1 MENRDGILQLDDFS
15 LVKQCDLEFTKGTG
29 NGGQKRNKTSSAV
42 RLKHRETGLTAEDCS
57 ERSQHR
63 NRANALWKL
72 RMLIAL
78 NVRNSPPQPL
88 PRLECAVTSP
98 DYPLWAARLL
108 DLLYL
113 HGGDHRPAA
122 EALGC
127 SATSLAKKVL
137 RDAQLLQVVHA
148 LRAENNI
155 PPLNK

>member
-1 MENRDGILQLDDFS
+1 MLNRNDILRLDDAGLSAVCKLDFYKDS
-15 LVKQCDLEFTKGTG
+15 GP
-29 NGGQKRNKTSSAV
+29 GGQKRNKTSSAV

-137 RDAQLLQVVHA
+137 RDAQLLQVVNA
-148 LRAENNI
+148 LRGENNI
-155 PPLNK
+155 PPLKK

>member
-1 MENRDGILQLDDFS
+1 MENRDGILQLDDFL

-42 RLKHRETGLTAEDCS
+42 RLRHRESGLTAEDCS

-63 NRANALWKL
+63 NRANALQKL

-88 PRLECAVTSP
+88 PRLECALDSP

-108 DLLYL
+108 DLLAEN
-113 HGGDHRPAA
+113 GGDHRPCAVVLA
-122 EALGC
+122 C
-127 SATSLAKKVL
+127 SATSLAKKIT
-137 RDAQLLQVVHA
+137 RDPRLLQAVNL
-148 LRAENNI
+148 LRQQNGI
-155 PPLNK
+155 PPLR